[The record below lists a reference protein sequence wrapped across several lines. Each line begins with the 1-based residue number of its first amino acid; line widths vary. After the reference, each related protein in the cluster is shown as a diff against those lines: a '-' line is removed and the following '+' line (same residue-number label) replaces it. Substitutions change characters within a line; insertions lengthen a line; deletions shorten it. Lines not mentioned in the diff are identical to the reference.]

1 MGVVGGKE
9 CLSLLLLVRWLLG
22 DYVEQI
28 KTSIC
33 TFAYILCVDVFV
45 SHQANLV
52 IQKPIKIKYFQN
64 FDSDY

>member
-1 MGVVGGKE
+1 MVGGKE

-22 DYVEQI
+22 DHVEQI
-28 KTSIC
+28 KISIC

-45 SHQANLV
+45 RNQANLV
-52 IQKPIKIKYFQN
+52 IHKPMKIKYIQN